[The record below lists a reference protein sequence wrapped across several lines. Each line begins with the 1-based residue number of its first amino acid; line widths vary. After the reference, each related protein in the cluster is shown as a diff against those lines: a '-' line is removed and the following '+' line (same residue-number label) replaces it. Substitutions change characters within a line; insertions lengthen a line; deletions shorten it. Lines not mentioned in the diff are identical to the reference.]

1 MNEKPEDHN
10 KMNEEAMRERYLQ
23 LTPEVENAIRE
34 GAPVVALESTIISHG
49 MPYPENI
56 DNARRLE
63 ETVRSAAAVPATI
76 AIRSGRIHIGLSD
89 EDLEYFGSS
98 DDIGK
103 ASRRDIPVV
112 AAKRL
117 SAATTVSATML
128 CAELAGIPVFATGGI
143 GGVHR
148 GAEQTF
154 DISADLQELAR
165 TSVAVVCA
173 GAKAILDLPKTM
185 EYLETMGVPVLGY
198 GIDELPAF
206 YTRTSGL
213 EIDYRI
219 NSPEEAAAVLRA
231 KWEMGIAGG
240 VLIANPIPEDASMD
254 RGRIDSTIDSALAEG
269 LRHGI
274 SGKELTPFLLEKI
287 TELTGGESLAANRRL
302 AEHNAEVAARIA
314 VAYASAG

>member
-1 MNEKPEDHN
+1 MKEKPVDEN
-10 KMNEEAMRERYLQ
+10 RMNDEVMRERYLQ
-23 LTPEVENAIRE
+23 FTPEVESALHE

-56 DNARRLE
+56 DNAKRLE
-63 ETVRSAAAVPATI
+63 ETVRAAGAVPATI
-76 AIRSGRIHIGLSD
+76 AIRSGRIHIGLTE

-98 DDIGK
+98 DDVGK
-103 ASRRDIPVV
+103 ASRRDLPVV

-128 CAELAGIPVFATGGI
+128 CAELAGISIFATGGI

-165 TSVAVVCA
+165 SSVAVVCA
-173 GAKAILDLPKTM
+173 GAKAILDLPKTV

-198 GIDELPAF
+198 GTDELPAF
-206 YTRTSGL
+206 YTRTSG
-213 EIDYRI
+213 IAVDYRI

-231 KWEMGIAGG
+231 KWQMGIEGG
-240 VLIANPIPEDASMD
+240 VLIANPIPDDASMD
-254 RGRIDSTIDSALAEG
+254 RGKIDSAIDSALAEA

-314 VAYASAG
+314 AAYAAAE